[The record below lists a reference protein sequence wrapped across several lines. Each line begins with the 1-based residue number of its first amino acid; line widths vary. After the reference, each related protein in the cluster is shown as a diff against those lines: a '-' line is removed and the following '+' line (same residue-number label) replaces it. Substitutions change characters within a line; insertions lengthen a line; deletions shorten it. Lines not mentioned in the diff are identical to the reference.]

1 MYLLSKMAIFGI
13 SFWLDFGCAFFSR
26 LLGLHFSTSDL
37 FGPSFKAW
45 MIKTCTS
52 VSAEWLGFGSTLRGE
67 VVTPNKEHRGWKKVA
82 SKTQHYI
89 LLMEEILLTCW
100 YGKYPIMYRF
110 YTSQVV
116 FGISSINRNGELC
129 SPSNSIECQSRIDM
143 HQERTQTASSKTVKG
158 QEEELPSLKLTCS
171 HLKMDD
177 WKTVVSFWEG
187 LFSEANC

>member
-1 MYLLSKMAIFGI
+1 MYLLSKMTIFGI
-13 SFWLDFGCAFFSR
+13 SVWLDFGCAFFSG

-37 FGPSFKAW
+37 KVVPVSRLGWSRLAHLCQPSDW
-45 MIKTCTS
+45 VS
-52 VSAEWLGFGSTLRGE
+52 V
-67 VVTPNKEHRGWKKVA
+67 PPYVA
-82 SKTQHYI
+82 KFLHAKPGAPGMEKGGKQNTAL